1 MVAMGKKNHDVPDET
16 KSIGRMKIDIVTIGA
31 LRFERRTAAPG
42 WKWSEDI
49 KPVAK
54 TESCQV
60 DHLFYLVS
68 GRIHTRLNDGTEMDF
83 EPGDTGSIP
92 PGHDG
97 WTVGTEPAVWLELP
111 H

>member
-1 MVAMGKKNHDVPDET
+1 MVAMGKKNYDAPDESKT
-16 KSIGRMKIDIVTIGA
+16 IGRMKVDTGTIGA
-31 LRFERRTAAPG
+31 LQFERHTAAPG

-54 TESCQV
+54 TGSCQL
-60 DHLFYLVS
+60 DHLIYLVS
-68 GRIHTRLNDGTEMDF
+68 GRIHTRLDDGTAMDF
-83 EPGDTGSIP
+83 GPGDTCRIP

-97 WTVGTEPAVWLELP
+97 WTVGNEPAVWLEIP